1 MPSRNVSQISVAT
14 VRCATDMHP
23 QILARVP
30 SPSLHY
36 TNCSTSAPSAKQRK
50 RQNRKTERKADM
62 TTMQDPIKPPTRPI
76 PAVPPGPAASD
87 ALPPGECAAAIG
99 LDWGDRS
106 HSVALCVRGSNLVET
121 FDIEHTAES
130 LHAWLDSLRGRFGG
144 QPVAVAVEASKGA
157 IVAAMGE
164 HPWLRIYP
172 VHPATSRRFAT
183 AFTPSGAKDDVPD
196 ARILLE
202 ILRSHR
208 DRLRLLVAHDPQTAR
223 LGLLN
228 EARRTMVDRRTLFSN
243 QLTSLLKGYYPQALE
258 LTGVKRHSK
267 MALAFLERWPELD
280 ALQRARP
287 QTVRG
292 FYHRHNVRRPEL
304 VAKRLELIR
313 TACPLTTDRALCGVG
328 TIEMRALV
336 AQIRLVQSHLA
347 DIEETMAAAFANHPE
362 APLFAGL
369 PGAGAAMAPRLSV
382 LTDRGRWRSAAE
394 MQTYYGI
401 APVVERSG
409 RRPSSSGPASASSTA
424 RGPEPTTAS
433 RRNTARGIRPS
444 CAASPSSGCASSGA
458 AGRTARPTTKADTSP
473 VSKSAIQPSSPS
485 SPQHEK
491 TQKTGC
497 AVSTQM
503 LANPPQSDTTPDRSR
518 TRGPRIADPLS
529 L

>member
-1 MPSRNVSQISVAT
+1 M
-14 VRCATDMHP
+14 
-23 QILARVP
+23 
-30 SPSLHY
+30 
-36 TNCSTSAPSAKQRK
+36 
-50 RQNRKTERKADM
+50 
-62 TTMQDPIKPPTRPI
+62 
-76 PAVPPGPAASD
+76 PPGPAAAD

-157 IVAAMGE
+157 IVAAMSE

-243 QLTSLLKGYYPQALE
+243 QLTSLLKGYYPQALA
-258 LTGVKRHSK
+258 LTGVNRHSE

-313 TACPLTTDRALCGVG
+313 TARPLTTDRALCEVG

-336 AQIRLVQSHLA
+336 AQIRLVRSHLA

-362 APLFAGL
+362 APLFARL

-382 LTDRGRWRSAAE
+382 LFGTDRGRWRRAAE

-409 RRPSSSGPASASSTA
+409 RKRWVHWRWNAPVFARQTLVEWSGISVKYSAWA
-424 RGPEPTTAS
+424 GAYYRQQKERGK
-433 RRNTARGIRPS
+433 GH
-444 CAASPSSGCASSGA
+444 
-458 AGRTARPTTKADTSP
+458 
-473 VSKSAIQPSSPS
+473 SAILRSLAFKWLRILWRCWQDRTPYDESRYLAGLEKRNPALFALI

-491 TQKTGC
+491 T
-497 AVSTQM
+497 
-503 LANPPQSDTTPDRSR
+503 
-518 TRGPRIADPLS
+518 
-529 L
+529 